1 MAPPRTGQ
9 SWVRMHLLSVRR
21 CEVCDGMECEKE
33 FELGNARVADSIA
46 ARGGYGYRGFTR
58 RVPNACM
65 ANANTD
71 DC

>member
-1 MAPPRTGQ
+1 
-9 SWVRMHLLSVRR
+9 
-21 CEVCDGMECEKE
+21 MECEKG

-58 RVPNACM
+58 RVPNACV

-71 DC
+71 EC

>member
-1 MAPPRTGQ
+1 
-9 SWVRMHLLSVRR
+9 MHRLSARR
-21 CEVCDGMECEKE
+21 REGRDGMECEKG

-58 RVPNACM
+58 RVRNACV

-71 DC
+71 EC